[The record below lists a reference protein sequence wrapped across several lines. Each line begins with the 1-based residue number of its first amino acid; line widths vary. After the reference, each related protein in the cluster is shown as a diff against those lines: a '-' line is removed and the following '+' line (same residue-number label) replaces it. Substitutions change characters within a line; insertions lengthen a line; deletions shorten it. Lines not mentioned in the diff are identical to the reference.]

1 MHFIFPILQVST
13 TSQEKKS
20 SSINKNTDEESGSG
34 DQIPS
39 AISQQWLEGTLMN
52 ISKSLCPTIA

>member
-1 MHFIFPILQVST
+1 MYFIFPILQVST

-20 SSINKNTDEESGSG
+20 SSINKNTDEESGSA

-39 AISQQWLEGTLMN
+39 
-52 ISKSLCPTIA
+52 TIP